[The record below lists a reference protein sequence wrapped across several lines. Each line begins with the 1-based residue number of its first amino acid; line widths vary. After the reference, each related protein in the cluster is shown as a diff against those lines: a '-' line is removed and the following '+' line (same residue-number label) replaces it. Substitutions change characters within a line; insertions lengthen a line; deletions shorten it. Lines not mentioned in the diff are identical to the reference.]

1 MRHPEDRRGVPLR
14 RLLLLIWASLLQPG
28 VSAFAQGDPARVEGR
43 APRLRSARI
52 TILSTMLA
60 DTKGLG
66 EWGFAALVE
75 ADGHRLLF
83 DTGARPETVL
93 ANARELGVDL
103 SGATEVILSHHHG
116 DHTGGLLALRRA
128 LMKDRPEA
136 MSRCFVGRGIFLP
149 RPREGGR
156 DSNETLAL
164 KAPYE
169 ATGGRFVE
177 VSEPTAIGPGIWL
190 TGPVPRKHPERNW
203 SGRGQVRTAEGL
215 VEDTIPEDMSLVLDT
230 ERGLV
235 VLAGCGHAGV
245 INTLEFARERIRE
258 APVFALVG
266 GLHLFDADGAT
277 LDWTADKLRGM
288 SLGHLLGA
296 HCTGIESVYTLRG
309 RLGLDRRTCVVGAV
323 GAGFDLGEGIRPGM
337 IAH

>member
-1 MRHPEDRRGVPLR
+1 
-14 RLLLLIWASLLQPG
+14 
-28 VSAFAQGDPARVEGR
+28 
-43 APRLRSARI
+43 
-52 TILSTMLA
+52 MLA

-83 DTGARPETVL
+83 DTGARPDTVL

-103 SGATEVILSHHHG
+103 SGVSDVILSHHHG

-128 LMKDRPEA
+128 LMKDHPQA
-136 MSRCFVGRGIFLP
+136 LSRCYVGRGIFLP
-149 RPREGGR
+149 RPGEGGR
-156 DSNETLAL
+156 DTNETRAL

-177 VSEPTAIGPGIWL
+177 VAQPTEVAPGAWL

-215 VEDTIPEDMSLVLDT
+215 AEDTIPEDMSLVLDT

-235 VLAGCGHAGV
+235 VVAGCGHAGV
-245 INTLEFARERIRE
+245 INTLEFARERVRE
-258 APVFALVG
+258 APVFAVVG
-266 GLHLFDADGAT
+266 GLHLFDADAAA
-277 LDWTADKLRGM
+277 LDWTAGQLRGM
-288 SLGHLLGA
+288 GLRHLLGA
-296 HCTGIESVYTLRG
+296 HCTGIEATYVLRG

-323 GAGFDLGEGIRPGM
+323 GSGFELGQGIRPGR